1 MEEFEINEACA
12 RLFPFDKN
20 PRADKMMPFL
30 LPQISC
36 HFMEE
41 VFLQCTVSV
50 PFEAVLWMMLIC
62 MFQLEADLVVCIECI
77 GIIPPML
84 SFVLFIKLS

>member
-1 MEEFEINEACA
+1 
-12 RLFPFDKN
+12 
-20 PRADKMMPFL
+20 
-30 LPQISC
+30 
-36 HFMEE
+36 MEE

-62 MFQLEADLVVCIECI
+62 MFQLEADLFVCIECI